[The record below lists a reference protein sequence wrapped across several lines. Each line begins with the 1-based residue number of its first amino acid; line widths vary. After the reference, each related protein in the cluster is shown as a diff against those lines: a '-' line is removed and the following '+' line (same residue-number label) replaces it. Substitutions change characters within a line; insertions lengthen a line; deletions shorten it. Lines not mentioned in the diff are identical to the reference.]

1 MQVFYKNNLYIYYF
15 LVHFKKIHYLCSI
28 FLTQNYTTM
37 QTTVFLPLSP
47 AIKSVTIIAS
57 IIILATM
64 GYMAYQWYTTRQV
77 MLLVTFVIV
86 AIALLSC
93 MVIIPRKLTVTTDE
107 INIHLLAWKINIPAD
122 EIEKI
127 EHYPHGIQS
136 SRIAGAG
143 GFFGNLGLFTCKEC
157 GKHLSLI
164 TDPIDVCII
173 TRKSK
178 IPIVVSVENYS
189 VFNTILEVQEKN

>member
-1 MQVFYKNNLYIYYF
+1 MK
-15 LVHFKKIHYLCSI
+15 
-28 FLTQNYTTM
+28 TTH
-37 QTTVFLPLSP
+37 FLPLSHP
-47 AIKSVTIIAS
+47 IKWITLLAL
-57 IIILATM
+57 IIIIVAM
-64 GYMAYQWYTTRQV
+64 IYMAYQWYTTKQV

-93 MVIIPRKLTVTTDE
+93 MVLIPRKLTVTKEE

-164 TDPIDVCII
+164 TDPKDVCII

-178 IPIVVSVENYS
+178 MPIVLSITDNS
-189 VFNTILEVQEKN
+189 IFNAITEVQEKN

>member
-1 MQVFYKNNLYIYYF
+1 MK
-15 LVHFKKIHYLCSI
+15 
-28 FLTQNYTTM
+28 TTH
-37 QTTVFLPLSP
+37 FLPLSHP
-47 AIKSVTIIAS
+47 IKWITLLAL
-57 IIILATM
+57 IIIIVAM
-64 GYMAYQWYTTRQV
+64 IYMAYQWYTTKQV

-93 MVIIPRKLTVTTDE
+93 MVIIPRKLTVTQE
-107 INIHLLAWKINIPAD
+107 AINIHLLAWRINIPAD
-122 EIEKI
+122 EIVKI

-164 TDPIDVCII
+164 TDPMEVCII

-178 IPIVVSVENYS
+178 MPIVVSVENYS

>member
-1 MQVFYKNNLYIYYF
+1 MK
-15 LVHFKKIHYLCSI
+15 
-28 FLTQNYTTM
+28 TTN
-37 QTTVFLPLSP
+37 FLPLSQS
-47 AIKSVTIIAS
+47 ILWITLLAS
-57 IIILATM
+57 IILLA
-64 GYMAYQWYTTRQV
+64 GIGVIVYQWLEFHQPH
-77 MLLVTFVIV
+77 LLFALIVLVVVIG
-86 AIALLSC
+86 AT
-93 MVIIPRKLTVTTDE
+93 MVIIPRKLTVTTEE

-122 EIEKI
+122 EIVKI

-143 GFFGNLGLFTCKEC
+143 GFFGNLGLFTCQEC

-164 TDPIDVCII
+164 TDPKEVCII

-178 IPIVVSVENYS
+178 MPIVVSIENYS

>member
-1 MQVFYKNNLYIYYF
+1 MK
-15 LVHFKKIHYLCSI
+15 
-28 FLTQNYTTM
+28 TTH
-37 QTTVFLPLSP
+37 FLPLSRP
-47 AIKSVTIIAS
+47 IKWITLLAL
-57 IIILATM
+57 IIIIVTM
-64 GYMAYQWYTTRQV
+64 IYMAYQWYTTKQL

-93 MVIIPRKLTVTTDE
+93 MVLIPRKLTVTTEE

-122 EIEKI
+122 EIVKV

-164 TDPIDVCII
+164 TNPMDVCII

-178 IPIVVSVENYS
+178 MPIVVSIKDNS
-189 VFNTILEVQEKN
+189 VFNAIAEVQERN

>member
-1 MQVFYKNNLYIYYF
+1 M
-15 LVHFKKIHYLCSI
+15 
-28 FLTQNYTTM
+28 TT
-37 QTTVFLPLSP
+37 THFLPLSHP
-47 AIKSVTIIAS
+47 IKWITLLAL
-57 IIILATM
+57 IIIIVTM
-64 GYMAYQWYTTRQV
+64 GYMAYQWYTTKQL
-77 MLLVTFVIV
+77 MLLITFVIV

-93 MVIIPRKLTVTTDE
+93 MVLIPRKLTVTTDE
-107 INIHLLAWKINIPAD
+107 INIHLLAWKINIPAN
-122 EIEKI
+122 EIEKV

-164 TDPIDVCII
+164 TDPMDVCII

-178 IPIVVSVENYS
+178 MPIAVSIKDNC
-189 VFNTILEVQEKN
+189 VFNAIAEVHEKD

>member
-15 LVHFKKIHYLCSI
+15 LVHFKKKHYLCNI

-37 QTTVFLPLSP
+37 QTTAFLPLSP

-64 GYMAYQWYTTRQV
+64 GYMAYQWYTTKQV

-93 MVIIPRKLTVTTDE
+93 MVLIPRKLTVTQE
-107 INIHLLAWKINIPAD
+107 AINIHLLAWKINIPAD

-127 EHYPHGIQS
+127 EHYPHGIES
-136 SRIAGAG
+136 HRIVGAG
-143 GFFGNLGLFTCKEC
+143 GFFGNLGLFDSKVC
-157 GKHLSLI
+157 GKHFSLI
-164 TDPIDVCII
+164 TDPKDVCII
-173 TRKSK
+173 TRKTK
-178 IPIVVSVENYS
+178 MPIVVSIKDNS
-189 VFNTILEVQEKN
+189 VFNAIAEVQERN

>member
-1 MQVFYKNNLYIYYF
+1 MK
-15 LVHFKKIHYLCSI
+15 
-28 FLTQNYTTM
+28 TTH
-37 QTTVFLPLSP
+37 FLPLSHP
-47 AIKSVTIIAS
+47 IKWITLLAL
-57 IIILATM
+57 IIIIVAM
-64 GYMAYQWYTTRQV
+64 IYMAYQWYTTKQV

-93 MVIIPRKLTVTTDE
+93 MVIIPRKLTVTQET
-107 INIHLLAWKINIPAD
+107 INIHLLAWKINIPSD
-122 EIEKI
+122 EIVKI

-143 GFFGNLGLFTCKEC
+143 GFFGNLGLFTCQEC

-164 TDPIDVCII
+164 TDPMDVCII

-178 IPIVVSVENYS
+178 MPIVVSVADNS
-189 VFNTILEVQEKN
+189 VFNAISKVQEKN

>member
-1 MQVFYKNNLYIYYF
+1 MK
-15 LVHFKKIHYLCSI
+15 
-28 FLTQNYTTM
+28 TTH
-37 QTTVFLPLSP
+37 VLPLSQS
-47 AIKSVTIIAS
+47 ILWITILAS
-57 IIILATM
+57 IIIL
-64 GYMAYQWYTTRQV
+64 GGIGVIVYQWLQLQQPHLLFALI
-77 MLLVTFVIV
+77 LLVV
-86 AIALLSC
+86 ALLSC
-93 MVIIPRKLTVTTDE
+93 MVLIPRKLTVTTDE

-122 EIEKI
+122 EIVKI

-164 TDPIDVCII
+164 TDPKDVCII

-178 IPIVVSVENYS
+178 KPIAVSIADKS
-189 VFNTILEVQEKN
+189 VFNAIAEVQERN

>member
-1 MQVFYKNNLYIYYF
+1 
-15 LVHFKKIHYLCSI
+15 
-28 FLTQNYTTM
+28 
-37 QTTVFLPLSP
+37 
-47 AIKSVTIIAS
+47 
-57 IIILATM
+57 
-64 GYMAYQWYTTRQV
+64 
-77 MLLVTFVIV
+77 
-86 AIALLSC
+86 
-93 MVIIPRKLTVTTDE
+93 MVIIPRKLTVTTEE

-122 EIEKI
+122 EIVKI

-178 IPIVVSVENYS
+178 MPIVVSITDNS
-189 VFNTILEVQEKN
+189 VFNAISEVQEKN

>member
-1 MQVFYKNNLYIYYF
+1 MK
-15 LVHFKKIHYLCSI
+15 
-28 FLTQNYTTM
+28 TTH
-37 QTTVFLPLSP
+37 FLPLSHP
-47 AIKSVTIIAS
+47 IKWITLLAL
-57 IIILATM
+57 IIIIVTM
-64 GYMAYQWYTTRQV
+64 IYMAYQWYTTKQV

-86 AIALLSC
+86 AVALLSC
-93 MVIIPRKLTVTTDE
+93 MVLIPRKLTVTTDE

-143 GFFGNLGLFTCKEC
+143 GFFGNLGLFTCQEC

-164 TDPIDVCII
+164 TDPMDVCII

-178 IPIVVSVENYS
+178 MPIAVSIKDNS
-189 VFNTILEVQEKN
+189 VFNAIAEVHEKD

>member
-1 MQVFYKNNLYIYYF
+1 MK
-15 LVHFKKIHYLCSI
+15 
-28 FLTQNYTTM
+28 TTN
-37 QTTVFLPLSP
+37 FLPLSQS
-47 AIKSVTIIAS
+47 ILWITLLAS
-57 IIILATM
+57 IILLA
-64 GYMAYQWYTTRQV
+64 GIGVIVYQWLEFHQPH
-77 MLLVTFVIV
+77 LLFALIVLVVVIG
-86 AIALLSC
+86 AT
-93 MVIIPRKLTVTTDE
+93 MVIIPRKITVTTEE

-122 EIEKI
+122 EIVKI

-178 IPIVVSVENYS
+178 MPIVVSIADNS
-189 VFNTILEVQEKN
+189 VFNAIAEIQEEN

>member
-1 MQVFYKNNLYIYYF
+1 
-15 LVHFKKIHYLCSI
+15 
-28 FLTQNYTTM
+28 M
-37 QTTVFLPLSP
+37 QTTDFLPLSP

-57 IIILATM
+57 IIILLTM

-77 MLLVTFVIV
+77 VLLVTFVIV

-93 MVIIPRKLTVTTDE
+93 MVLIPRKLTVTTEE
-107 INIHLLAWKINIPAD
+107 INIHLLAWKINIPSD

-143 GFFGNLGLFTCKEC
+143 GFFGNLGLFTCQEC

-164 TDPIDVCII
+164 TDPKDVCII

-178 IPIVVSVENYS
+178 MPIAVSIADNN
-189 VFNTILEVQEKN
+189 VFNVITEVQEKN